1 MVPPQ
6 FIDSFFK
13 DLPSIAKIIWILA
26 TVFFF
31 VLLSLILFLKVV
43 RFRLRKKEAFVKN
56 QSEQYEIYI
65 VDYLYACE
73 DCKELNNTQE
83 KLISQI
89 KLSLTTSINR
99 KTFVNTLLKLKGEVS
114 GNMIDIINQLYKK
127 LELDARALSKLKS
140 SKWHIVAIGIRDL
153 RRFKVLEGQ
162 KEVAKYINHPKT
174 EVRRQAYLYFINLF
188 GFKGLDFLDNLKSS
202 ISVWDRI
209 GILDALQEIKSQ
221 NIPDARKWL
230 TSKNDYVVLL
240 ALELIRAY
248 NLRET
253 QEELLQLIQHE
264 NKEIRLTTIHVLNY
278 LYITEAKELLI
289 NTYENLTEEEQI
301 VVFELL
307 ENMGTKEEEPF
318 VLKHV
323 TSEVF
328 EIKVLALKILKQI
341 DSPKFVGI
349 KNEISKLGNF
359 KVIDFL
365 EKTP

>member
-6 FIDSFFK
+6 FIDSFLK

-31 VLLSLILFLKVV
+31 VLLSLVLFLKVV
-43 RFRLRKKEAFVKN
+43 RFRLRKKEEFIKN

-73 DCKELNNTQE
+73 DCIELNTTQE

-114 GNMIDIINQLYKK
+114 GNMIDVINQLYKK
-127 LELDARALSKLKS
+127 LELDIRALSKLKS
-140 SKWHIVAIGIRDL
+140 SKWHIIAIGIRDL
-153 RRFKVLEGQ
+153 RRFKVLEAQ
-162 KEVAKYINHPKT
+162 SEVEKYINHSKM

-209 GILDALQEIKSQ
+209 GILGALQGVKSQ
-221 NIPDARKWL
+221 ETLDTRKWL
-230 TSKNDYVVLL
+230 SSKNDYVVLL
-240 ALELIRAY
+240 VLELVRVY
-248 NLRET
+248 NLRGT
-253 QEELLQLIQHE
+253 KEELLQLIQHK
-264 NKEIRLTTIHVLNY
+264 NSEIRLKAINVLNY

-289 NTYENLTEEEQI
+289 NAYETLTVKEQI
-301 VVFELL
+301 AVFKLL
-307 ENMGTKEEEPF
+307 ENMGAKEEESF

-323 TSEVF
+323 ASKVF

-341 DSPKFVGI
+341 DSPKLIGI
-349 KNEISKLGNF
+349 KKEISRLGNF

-365 EKTP
+365 ENTQ

>member
-6 FIDSFFK
+6 FIDSFLK
-13 DLPSIAKIIWILA
+13 GLPSIAKIIWIL
-26 TVFFF
+26 TIVFFF
-31 VLLSLILFLKVV
+31 ILLSLVLFLKVV

-73 DCKELNNTQE
+73 DSKEVNSTQ
-83 KLISQI
+83 KKIVSQI
-89 KLSLTTSINR
+89 KLSLITSINR

-127 LELDARALSKLKS
+127 LELDTRALSKLKS
-140 SKWHIVAIGIRDL
+140 SKWHIIAIGIRDL
-153 RRFKVLEGQ
+153 RRFKVLEAQ
-162 KEVAKYINHPKT
+162 NEVAKCINHSKM

-209 GILDALQEIKSQ
+209 GILDALQGIKSQ
-221 NIPDARKWL
+221 ETPDAGKWL
-230 TSKNDYVVLL
+230 NSKNDYVVLL
-240 ALELIRAY
+240 ALELVRVY
-248 NLRET
+248 NLRGT
-253 QEELLQLIQHE
+253 KEELLQLIQHK
-264 NKEIRLTTIHVLNY
+264 NSEIRLKTINVLNY

-289 NTYENLTEEEQI
+289 NTYETLSVKEQI
-301 VVFELL
+301 AVFKLL
-307 ENMGTKEEEPF
+307 ENMGAKEEEPF
-318 VLKHV
+318 VLKYV
-323 TSEVF
+323 TSNVF

-341 DSPKFVGI
+341 DSPKFIGI
-349 KNEISKLGNF
+349 KNEISRLGNF

-365 EKTP
+365 ENTQ